1 VRHPV
6 VSEDL
11 AHILAAPLP
20 WERLAGRAVLVSG
33 AAGFIPAYMV
43 ETVLALNP
51 RLPRPARVIAL
62 VRDRVRAES
71 RFAEYRGRNDLVL
84 LEQDVRVP
92 PPADVR
98 ADLIVHAAS
107 PSSPKYY
114 GQDPD
119 GTVAANVDGTRNLLD
134 LAARA
139 GAQSFLY
146 LSSSE
151 VYGRLAAAD
160 GLAEDQFGPLDPT
173 EPRSV
178 YAESK
183 RMGETICAGAARRG
197 VPATIV
203 RPFHTYGPGLRLD
216 DGRVF
221 ADLVSDVVHRRPL
234 TLRSDGSARRAFCY
248 LADAV
253 AGFWTVLFRGEP
265 GRAYNVGDPAG
276 EISVRGLA
284 ELLVGLFPERELA
297 VRVQGRPSGDA
308 YLASAV
314 ERSCPDISRVRA
326 LGWQPATPLAEGFR
340 RTVRSFE

>member
-1 VRHPV
+1 MRHPV
-6 VSEDL
+6 VDEDL
-11 AHILAAPLP
+11 ARLLATPLP
-20 WERLAGRAVLVSG
+20 WERLAGRTVLVSG

-43 ETVLALNP
+43 ETVLALNE
-51 RLPRPARVIAL
+51 RWSRPARVMAL
-62 VRDRVRAES
+62 VRDRARAEA
-71 RFAEYRGRNDLVL
+71 RFADYGGRGDLQL
-84 LEQDVRVP
+84 LVQDVRDP
-92 PPADVR
+92 PPGDVR
-98 ADLIVHAAS
+98 ADFIIHAAS

-119 GTVAANVDGTRNLLD
+119 GTVAANVDGTRHLLEV
-134 LAARA
+134 AARG
-139 GAQSFLY
+139 GAQALLY

-151 VYGRLAAAD
+151 VYGRVDAAE
-160 GLAEDQFGPLDPT
+160 GVAEDQFGPLDPT

-183 RMGETICAGAARRG
+183 RMGETLCAGAARRG

-221 ADLVSDVVHRRPL
+221 ADLIADVVHHRTL
-234 TLRSDGSARRAFCY
+234 TLRTGGTARRAFCY
-248 LADAV
+248 LGDAV

-276 EISVRGLA
+276 ETTVRGLA
-284 ELLVGLFPERELA
+284 ELLTGLFPGRRLA
-297 VRVQGRPSGDA
+297 VRVEGRPSDDA
-308 YLASAV
+308 YLPSAV
-314 ERSCPDISRVRA
+314 ERSCPDISRARA
-326 LGWQPATPLAEGFR
+326 LGWRPTTTLAEGFH